1 MVRGVVRGTLETA
14 LLLLPGTL
22 PLQDQVHLVGQVQG
36 AHRGAVLGLLLDDGG
51 PVGGACL
58 PDEDQVALQVH
69 VLPLQA
75 ADLLPAHA
83 QAARQL
89 HRQLQNVALD
99 LLVEELEL
107 LVVVE
112 IGLGGAHPRGLHPLH
127 GRGGDHVLPHR
138 RAQGA
143 GEQVVVAAHG
153 VGGEAAGPLG
163 LGVVLLDYHGSELS
177 QGHITQSRVN
187 VVVDDLLIG
196 VHGGLRSI
204 GPDNGIHP
212 VLQPVG
218 QIQLLGGGRLLR
230 LLPLRPGVEGP
241 EAVPGGR
248 QSVEGAV
255 PLEALPA
262 LIPPQFHAYIVE
274 LALIVI
280 RNISFHC
287 FSCHILFLLFLSLKI
302 ELANDAKKT
311 A

>member
-1 MVRGVVRGTLETA
+1 M
-14 LLLLPGTL
+14 
-22 PLQDQVHLVGQVQG
+22 
-36 AHRGAVLGLLLDDGG
+36 
-51 PVGGACL
+51 
-58 PDEDQVALQVH
+58 ALQVH
-69 VLPLQA
+69 ILPLQA

-89 HRQLQNVALD
+89 HRQLQDVALD

-138 RAQGA
+138 RTQGA

-163 LGVVLLDYHGSELS
+163 LGVVLLDHLGCEPLQRHSPK
-177 QGHITQSRVN
+177 GRVN
-187 VVVDDLLIG
+187 VVVNDLLVG
-196 VHGGLRSI
+196 VHGGLRPV
-204 GPDNGIHP
+204 GPDDGVHP

-218 QIQLLGGGRLLR
+218 QVQLLGGGQ
-230 LLPLRPGVEGP
+230 LPLQLPLPLQPRVEVP

-248 QSVEGAV
+248 QSGKR
-255 PLEALPA
+255 PILLDALPV
-262 LIPPQFHAYIVE
+262 LIPPQFHAYVVE
-274 LALIVI
+274 LPLIVI
-280 RNISFHC
+280 RDVPFHC
-287 FSCHILFLLFLSLKI
+287 FPCHILFLLFSLSLI

-311 A
+311 AYF